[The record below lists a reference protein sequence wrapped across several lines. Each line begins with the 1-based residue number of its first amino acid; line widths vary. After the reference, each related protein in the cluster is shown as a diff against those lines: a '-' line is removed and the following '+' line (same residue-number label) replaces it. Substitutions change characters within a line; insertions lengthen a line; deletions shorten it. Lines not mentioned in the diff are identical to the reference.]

1 MANKANKI
9 NKQRI
14 DETFDSLRYVD
25 KMFNKAGG
33 ILTESKKP
41 MSLEEKLKRSILKEA
56 EGEETQEI
64 NIDFVDS
71 QGEETEFNFE
81 LEDGQIVDLDTDF
94 DLDEVGS
101 ETGEETEEEESEE
114 GESEEFN
121 FDDLGSEEEME
132 SEETEEE
139 AGMEMETGTEEGEEE
154 ELNEYNELH
163 PSGEFGGIQSSL
175 NPDSEMSE
183 EELDEAVKKTLPHRA
198 AYATRNATRGDKYVL
213 TLFGVHTSDEYDNE
227 EGITFAKS
235 LEEAANKIDLLYPR
249 EQYETVNNMMYCELD
264 EHYEYLFLCKET
276 DIDQAHSE
284 WLKLSGWGVDDED
297 EELEEAVNNLMMEAD
312 ELEDTNPLESTED
325 LGGEDMGSEDLGAET
340 GELDVNAEE
349 GMDMGGEDLG
359 EEGMDMGEDLGGS
372 EDMAGGIGSG
382 PSMGGSDMD
391 MGGGEDLTGAGLE
404 ASTSISS
411 PQDIDQL
418 INSIVDDQTLTEN
431 KELRALGYQDLKD
444 KDLIGNKVKMES
456 VKSKNIKAL
465 TEAIEKRTGKKVV
478 FKENDETIGN
488 GFKASTKLVDKF
500 GKPGSVEGSS
510 ATQEKPNHAA
520 KAKVVKSVGGFT
532 LMDLGEEDIKSST
545 PAPASSVK
553 KVNADGDFKVS
564 KLKEESVIKNKALLN
579 LADKYVTLSESHD
592 KLMLENYKLKKANSL
607 LTVLP
612 ELNETTKLQII
623 KKFDSCKTLKEAKDL
638 YISVTGMLKEHK
650 GISSSVRN
658 LNEAVIKRGSNVK
671 YLAESLAGPSV
682 NGITDELSNP
692 NAEAQRRIDLLS
704 GFGSEDDYGHGH
716 GAY

>member
-41 MSLEEKLKRSILKEA
+41 MSLEEKLKRSILKET

-101 ETGEETEEEESEE
+101 ETEETEEGEEETEE

-132 SEETEEE
+132 TEETEEGE
-139 AGMEMETGTEEGEEE
+139 EGAEMEMEAGTEEGEEE

-163 PSGEFGGIQSSL
+163 PSGEFGGVQSSL

-183 EELDEAVKKTLPHRA
+183 
-198 AYATRNATRGDKYVL
+198 
-213 TLFGVHTSDEYDNE
+213 
-227 EGITFAKS
+227 
-235 LEEAANKIDLLYPR
+235 
-249 EQYETVNNMMYCELD
+249 
-264 EHYEYLFLCKET
+264 
-276 DIDQAHSE
+276 
-284 WLKLSGWGVDDED
+284 

-312 ELEDTNPLESTED
+312 ELEDTNPLESTEEV
-325 LGGEDMGSEDLGAET
+325 GTEDMGSEDLGAET
-340 GELDVNAEE
+340 GELNVNAEE

-372 EDMAGGIGSG
+372 EDMAGGFSSG
-382 PSMGGSDMD
+382 PSMGGADMD

-418 INSIVDDQTLTEN
+418 INSIVDEPTLTEN

-444 KDLIGNKVKMES
+444 KDLTGNKVKMES

-488 GFKASTKLVDKF
+488 GFKASTKLADKF
-500 GKPGSVEGSS
+500 GKPSSVEGGTT
-510 ATQEKPNHAA
+510 TQEKPNHAA

-532 LMDLGEEDIKSST
+532 LMELGEEDIKSST

-671 YLAESLAGPSV
+671 YLAESLAGPSA

>member
-101 ETGEETEEEESEE
+101 ETEIEETEEGEEETEE
-114 GESEEFN
+114 GESEEFS

-132 SEETEEE
+132 TEE
-139 AGMEMETGTEEGEEE
+139 TEEGEEE

-163 PSGEFGGIQSSL
+163 PSGEFGGVQSSL
-175 NPDSEMSE
+175 NPDTEMSE
-183 EELDEAVKKTLPHRA
+183 
-198 AYATRNATRGDKYVL
+198 
-213 TLFGVHTSDEYDNE
+213 
-227 EGITFAKS
+227 
-235 LEEAANKIDLLYPR
+235 
-249 EQYETVNNMMYCELD
+249 Q
-264 EHYEYLFLCKET
+264 
-276 DIDQAHSE
+276 
-284 WLKLSGWGVDDED
+284 
-297 EELEEAVNNLMMEAD
+297 ELEEAVNNLMMEAD
-312 ELEDTNPLESTED
+312 ELEDTNPLEAT
-325 LGGEDMGSEDLGAET
+325 EDLGAET
-340 GELDVNAEE
+340 GELDLDTEE
-349 GMDMGGEDLG
+349 GMDMGDGLG

-372 EDMAGGIGSG
+372 EDMAGGMSSG

-391 MGGGEDLTGAGLE
+391 MGGGEDLMGAGLE

-418 INSIVDDQTLTEN
+418 INSIVDDDQTLTEN
-431 KELRALGYQDLKD
+431 KELKALGYQDLKD
-444 KDLIGNKVKMES
+444 KDLIGNKVKIES

-488 GFKASTKLVDKF
+488 GFKASTKLADKF
-500 GKPGSVEGSS
+500 GKPGSVEGGT
-510 ATQEKPNHAA
+510 ATQEKPMHAA

-532 LMDLGEEDIKSST
+532 LMDLGEEDIKSSA
-545 PAPASSVK
+545 PAQASSVK

-638 YISVTGMLKEHK
+638 YVSVTGMLKEHK
-650 GISSSVRN
+650 GVSSSVRN

-671 YLAESLAGPSV
+671 YLAESLAGPSA
-682 NGITDELSNP
+682 NGVTDELSNP

>member
-101 ETGEETEEEESEE
+101 ETETEETEEGEEGEEETEE

-132 SEETEEE
+132 TEE
-139 AGMEMETGTEEGEEE
+139 TEEGEEE

-163 PSGEFGGIQSSL
+163 PSGEFGGVQSSL

-183 EELDEAVKKTLPHRA
+183 
-198 AYATRNATRGDKYVL
+198 
-213 TLFGVHTSDEYDNE
+213 
-227 EGITFAKS
+227 
-235 LEEAANKIDLLYPR
+235 
-249 EQYETVNNMMYCELD
+249 Q
-264 EHYEYLFLCKET
+264 
-276 DIDQAHSE
+276 
-284 WLKLSGWGVDDED
+284 
-297 EELEEAVNNLMMEAD
+297 ELEEAVNNLMMEAD
-312 ELEDTNPLESTED
+312 ELEDTNPLEAT
-325 LGGEDMGSEDLGAET
+325 EDLGAET
-340 GELDVNAEE
+340 GEFDLNAEE
-349 GMDMGGEDLG
+349 GMDMGDDLG

-372 EDMAGGIGSG
+372 EDMTGGMSSG
-382 PSMGGSDMD
+382 PSMGGSDMN
-391 MGGGEDLTGAGLE
+391 MGGGEDLMGAGLE

-456 VKSKNIKAL
+456 AKRKNIKAL
-465 TEAIEKRTGKKVV
+465 TEAIQKRTGKKVV
-478 FKENDETIGN
+478 FAGSTNQRRIKALTEAIQKRTGKKVIFKENDETIGN
-488 GFKASTKLVDKF
+488 GFKASTKLADKF
-500 GKPGSVEGSS
+500 GKPGSVEGAS

-545 PAPASSVK
+545 PAQASSVK

-638 YISVTGMLKEHK
+638 YVSVTGMLKEHK
-650 GISSSVRN
+650 GVSSSVRN

-671 YLAESLAGPSV
+671 YLAESLAGPSA
-682 NGITDELSNP
+682 NGVADELSNP
-692 NAEAQRRIDLLS
+692 NAETQRRIDLLS

>member
-94 DLDEVGS
+94 DLDKVGS
-101 ETGEETEEEESEE
+101 ETEETEESEEETEE

-132 SEETEEE
+132 TEETEEGAE
-139 AGMEMETGTEEGEEE
+139 MEMEAGEEEGEEE

-163 PSGEFGGIQSSL
+163 PSGEFGGVQSSL

-183 EELDEAVKKTLPHRA
+183 
-198 AYATRNATRGDKYVL
+198 
-213 TLFGVHTSDEYDNE
+213 
-227 EGITFAKS
+227 
-235 LEEAANKIDLLYPR
+235 
-249 EQYETVNNMMYCELD
+249 
-264 EHYEYLFLCKET
+264 
-276 DIDQAHSE
+276 
-284 WLKLSGWGVDDED
+284 

-312 ELEDTNPLESTED
+312 ELEDTNPLEATED
-325 LGGEDMGSEDLGAET
+325 LGGEDMGSEDLGTET
-340 GELDVNAEE
+340 GELDLNAEE
-349 GMDMGGEDLG
+349 GMDMGDDLG
-359 EEGMDMGEDLGGS
+359 EEGMESDLGDEFGT
-372 EDMAGGIGSG
+372 EDMTGGIGSG

-418 INSIVDDQTLTEN
+418 INSIVDETPLTEN
-431 KELRALGYQDLKD
+431 KELKALGYQDLKD
-444 KDLIGNKVKMES
+444 KELIGNKVKMES
-456 VKSKNIKAL
+456 VKRKNIKAL
-465 TEAIEKRTGKKVV
+465 TEAIQKRTGKKVVFAESTNQRRIKALTEAIQKRTGKKVV
-478 FKENDETIGN
+478 FKENDQALGN
-488 GFKASTKLVDKF
+488 GFKASTKLADRF
-500 GKPGSVEGSS
+500 GRPGSVEGSS
-510 ATQEKPNHAA
+510 ATQERPNHAA

-579 LADKYVTLSESHD
+579 LADRYVTLSESHD

-650 GISSSVRN
+650 GVSSSVRN

-671 YLAESLAGPSV
+671 YLAESLAGPSA
-682 NGITDELSNP
+682 NGVTDELSNP